1 MNVSSSKSPSS
12 SCLLLTGQY
21 VESKSKYTES
31 KVGMSIEYKKYK
43 YRSVIF
49 PTWGGREGAKGRS
62 FFSNN

>member
-43 YRSVIF
+43 YRS
-49 PTWGGREGAKGRS
+49 GGREGAKGRS